1 MKKKSTNKTLC
12 IFTFVFC
19 QICIQHIQAQ
29 NHTSIFNEEANES
42 TNELLPSYSKS
53 LEKYPYHNT
62 NNLPL
67 NLPEPSRNL
76 IQKLQKNFSLDFDIN
91 NRIESEINFIKRNN
105 KYMQKVLTRS
115 KPFLSYIVS
124 ELKEREM
131 PFELALLPIV
141 ESAYDPF
148 AYSYGQAAGLWQL
161 IPGTATRFGIK
172 QNWWFDGRRDVINST
187 KAALDYLSYLYKFM
201 QGDWLLA
208 IAAYNAGEGNI
219 NKAIKKNKKKS
230 TSTRFWDLE
239 VSEQTSAYVPRLLAL
254 VEIVKNPKKYNIE
267 LPFISNETQFQVVN
281 ISSQIDLS
289 IAAELAEIG
298 LNELYTLNAG
308 FNRWATSPNGPHRLL
323 VPAHKTEIFKKA
335 LASLP
340 EDQKIKW
347 KRHQVSYGET
357 LSEIAIKYKTTAL
370 QIKLSN
376 DLSSNIIQSES
387 YLMIPVSNKSLQ
399 NYKKSK
405 DQRRI
410 SKQNQ
415 IRAGERI
422 EHIITRG
429 ESLWLIGRRY
439 NVDIKS
445 LSSWNNMSPKDT
457 LSIGEK
463 LIIWSD
469 QASLKTK
476 PVTRKLNYSVKNGDS
491 LYLIAKKFR
500 VTIVDLARWNNL
512 DQKNILKPGQKL
524 ILHIDVRNQSS

>member
-1 MKKKSTNKTLC
+1 MKKKNINKILC
-12 IFTFVFC
+12 IFTFILC
-19 QICIQHIQAQ
+19 QICAQHIQAQ
-29 NHTSIFNEEANES
+29 NHTSIFDEELDAS
-42 TNELLPSYSKS
+42 TNELLPTYSKS
-53 LEKYPYHNT
+53 LEKSPYHNT
-62 NNLPL
+62 NNLPH
-67 NLPEPSRNL
+67 NLPEPSRDL
-76 IQKLQKNFSLDFDIN
+76 IQKLQKNFSLGFDIN
-91 NRIESEINFIKRNN
+91 HRIESEINFIKRNN
-105 KYMQKVLTRS
+105 KYMQQVLTRS
-115 KPFLSYIVS
+115 RPFLSYIVS
-124 ELKEREM
+124 ELKKREM
-131 PFELALLPIV
+131 PLELALLPIV
-141 ESAYDPF
+141 ESAFDPF

-161 IPGTATRFGIK
+161 IPVTATRFGVK

-187 KAALDYLSYLYKFM
+187 DAALDYLAYLHKFM

-219 NKAIKKNKKKS
+219 DKAIKKNKKKS
-230 TSTRFWDLE
+230 KPITFWDLE
-239 VSEQTSAYVPRLLAL
+239 VSKQTSAYVPRLLAL
-254 VEIVKNPKKYNIE
+254 VEIVENSKKYNIE
-267 LPFISNETQFQVVN
+267 LPFVSNEIQFQVVN
-281 ISSQIDLS
+281 ITSQIDLS
-289 IAAELAEIG
+289 IAAELAEIE

-308 FNRWATSPNGPHRLL
+308 YNRWATSPNGPHRLL
-323 VPAHKTEIFKKA
+323 IPEHKTEIFKNA

-340 EDQKIKW
+340 EDQKVRW

-357 LSEIAIKYKTTAL
+357 LSEIALKYNTTAL

-376 DLSSNIIQSES
+376 NLSSNIIQSES
-387 YLMIPVSNKSLQ
+387 YLMIPVSNKNLQ
-399 NYKKSK
+399 SYEKSK

-415 IRAGERI
+415 TRTGQRI
-422 EHIITRG
+422 EHIINRG

-439 NVDIKS
+439 KVDIKS
-445 LSSWNNMSPKDT
+445 LASWNNMSPKDT

-469 QASLKTK
+469 QPSIKAK

-512 DQKNILKPGQKL
+512 DQENILKPGQRL

>member
-1 MKKKSTNKTLC
+1 MKKKNINKILC
-12 IFTFVFC
+12 IFTFILC
-19 QICIQHIQAQ
+19 QICAQHIQAQ
-29 NHTSIFNEEANES
+29 NHTSIFDEELDAS
-42 TNELLPSYSKS
+42 TNELLPTYSKS
-53 LEKYPYHNT
+53 LEKSPYHNT
-62 NNLPL
+62 NNLPH
-67 NLPEPSRNL
+67 NLPEPSRDL
-76 IQKLQKNFSLDFDIN
+76 IQKLQKNFSLGFDIN
-91 NRIESEINFIKRNN
+91 HRIESEINFIKRNN
-105 KYMQKVLTRS
+105 KYMQQVLTRS
-115 KPFLSYIVS
+115 RPFLSYIVS
-124 ELKEREM
+124 ELKKREM
-131 PFELALLPIV
+131 PLELALLPIV

-161 IPGTATRFGIK
+161 IPVTATRFGIK

-187 KAALDYLSYLYKFM
+187 DAALDYLAYLHKFM

-219 NKAIKKNKKKS
+219 DKAIKKNKKKS
-230 TSTRFWDLE
+230 KPTTFWDLE
-239 VSEQTSAYVPRLLAL
+239 VSKQTSAYVPRLLAL
-254 VEIVKNPKKYNIE
+254 VEIVENSKKYNIE
-267 LPFISNETQFQVVN
+267 LPFVSNEIQFQVVN
-281 ISSQIDLS
+281 ITSQIDLS
-289 IAAELAEIG
+289 IAAELAEIE

-308 FNRWATSPNGPHRLL
+308 YNRWATSPNGPHRLL
-323 VPAHKTEIFKKA
+323 IPEHKTEIFKNA

-340 EDQKIKW
+340 EDQKVRW

-357 LSEIAIKYKTTAL
+357 LSEIALKYNTTAL
-370 QIKLSN
+370 QVKLSN
-376 DLSSNIIQSES
+376 NLSSNIIQSES
-387 YLMIPVSNKSLQ
+387 YLMIPVSNKNLQ
-399 NYKKSK
+399 SYEKSK

-415 IRAGERI
+415 TRTGQRI
-422 EHIITRG
+422 EHIINRG

-439 NVDIKS
+439 KVDIKS
-445 LSSWNNMSPKDT
+445 LASWNNMSPKDT

-469 QASLKTK
+469 QPSIKAK

-512 DQKNILKPGQKL
+512 DQENILKPGQRL

>member
-1 MKKKSTNKTLC
+1 MQKKNTNKTLC
-12 IFTFVFC
+12 ILTFIVGQIFTH
-19 QICIQHIQAQ
+19 HIHAQ
-29 NHTSIFNEEANES
+29 NNTSIFDEGMDAIKD
-42 TNELLPSYSKS
+42 ELLPAYSKS

-62 NNLPL
+62 NNLLL

-76 IQKLQKNFSLDFDIN
+76 IQKLRKDFSLDFDIN
-91 NRIESEINFIKRNN
+91 RRIESEIKFIKKNN
-105 KYMQKVLTRS
+105 NYMKQVLIRS
-115 KPFLSYIVS
+115 RPFLSYIVS
-124 ELKEREM
+124 ELKKRKM
-131 PFELALLPIV
+131 PLELALLPIV
-141 ESAYDPF
+141 ESAFDPF

-161 IPGTATRFGIK
+161 IPVTATRFGIE

-187 KAALDYLSYLYKFM
+187 KAALDYLTYLHKFM
-201 QGDWLLA
+201 KEDWLLA
-208 IAAYNAGEGNI
+208 IAAYNSGEGNI
-219 NKAIKKNKKKS
+219 DKAIKQNKKKLKP
-230 TSTRFWDLE
+230 TTFWDLE
-239 VSEQTSAYVPRLLAL
+239 VSKQTSAYVPRLLAL
-254 VEIVKNPKKYNIE
+254 VTIVKDPKKYNIE
-267 LPFISNETQFQVVN
+267 LPFVSNEIQFQIVD

-289 IAAELAEIG
+289 IAAELAEIE

-308 FNRWATSPNGPHRLL
+308 YNRWATSPSGPHRLL
-323 VPAHKTEIFKKA
+323 IPMHKTKIFKNA

-340 EDQKIKW
+340 EDQKVKW

-357 LSEIAIKYKTTAL
+357 LSEIALKYNTTAL

-376 DLSSNIIQSES
+376 DLSSNVIRSDS

-399 NYKKSK
+399 SYKKSK
-405 DQRRI
+405 DQRKI

-415 IRAGERI
+415 IRTGERI
-422 EHIITRG
+422 EHIINRG

-439 NVDIKS
+439 KVDIKS
-445 LSSWNNMSPKDT
+445 LAAWNNMSPKDT

-469 QASLKTK
+469 QPSIKTK

-512 DQKNILKPGQKL
+512 DQKNILKPGQNL

>member
-1 MKKKSTNKTLC
+1 MKKKNINKILC
-12 IFTFVFC
+12 IFTFILC
-19 QICIQHIQAQ
+19 QICAQHIQAQ
-29 NHTSIFNEEANES
+29 NHTSIFDEELDAS
-42 TNELLPSYSKS
+42 TNELLPTYSKS
-53 LEKYPYHNT
+53 LEKSPYHNT
-62 NNLPL
+62 NNLPH
-67 NLPEPSRNL
+67 NLPEPSRDL
-76 IQKLQKNFSLDFDIN
+76 IQKLQKNFSLGFDIN
-91 NRIESEINFIKRNN
+91 HRIESEINFIKRNN
-105 KYMQKVLTRS
+105 KYMQQVLTRS
-115 KPFLSYIVS
+115 RPFLSYIVS
-124 ELKEREM
+124 ELKKREM
-131 PFELALLPIV
+131 PLELALLPIV

-161 IPGTATRFGIK
+161 IPVTATRFGIK

-187 KAALDYLSYLYKFM
+187 DAALDYLAYLHKFM

-219 NKAIKKNKKKS
+219 DKAIKKNKKKS
-230 TSTRFWDLE
+230 KPTTFWDLE
-239 VSEQTSAYVPRLLAL
+239 VSKQTSAYVPRLLAL
-254 VEIVKNPKKYNIE
+254 VEIVENSKKYNIE
-267 LPFISNETQFQVVN
+267 LPFVSNEIQFQVVN
-281 ISSQIDLS
+281 ITSQIDLS
-289 IAAELAEIG
+289 IAAELAEIE

-308 FNRWATSPNGPHRLL
+308 YNRWATSPNGPHRLL
-323 VPAHKTEIFKKA
+323 IPEHKTEIFKNA

-340 EDQKIKW
+340 EDQKVRW

-357 LSEIAIKYKTTAL
+357 LSEIALKYNTTAL
-370 QIKLSN
+370 QVKLSN
-376 DLSSNIIQSES
+376 NLSSNIIQSES
-387 YLMIPVSNKSLQ
+387 YLMIPVSNKNLQ
-399 NYKKSK
+399 SYEKSK

-415 IRAGERI
+415 ARTGQRI
-422 EHIITRG
+422 EHIINRG

-439 NVDIKS
+439 KVDIKS
-445 LSSWNNMSPKDT
+445 LASWNNMSPKDT

-469 QASLKTK
+469 QPSIKAK

-512 DQKNILKPGQKL
+512 DQENILKPGQRL

>member
-1 MKKKSTNKTLC
+1 MKKKNINKILC
-12 IFTFVFC
+12 IFTFILC
-19 QICIQHIQAQ
+19 QICAQHIQAQ
-29 NHTSIFNEEANES
+29 NHTSIFDEELDAS
-42 TNELLPSYSKS
+42 TNELLPTYSKS
-53 LEKYPYHNT
+53 LEKSPYHNT
-62 NNLPL
+62 NNLPH
-67 NLPEPSRNL
+67 NLPEPSRDL
-76 IQKLQKNFSLDFDIN
+76 IQKLQKNFSLGFDIN
-91 NRIESEINFIKRNN
+91 HRIESEINFIKRNN
-105 KYMQKVLTRS
+105 KYMQQVLTRS
-115 KPFLSYIVS
+115 RPFLSYIVS
-124 ELKEREM
+124 ELKKREM
-131 PFELALLPIV
+131 PLELALLPIV

-161 IPGTATRFGIK
+161 IPVTATRFGIK

-187 KAALDYLSYLYKFM
+187 DAALDYLAYLHKFM

-219 NKAIKKNKKKS
+219 DKAIKKNKKKS
-230 TSTRFWDLE
+230 KPTTFWDLE
-239 VSEQTSAYVPRLLAL
+239 VSKQTSAYVPRLLAL
-254 VEIVKNPKKYNIE
+254 VEIVENSKKYNIE
-267 LPFISNETQFQVVN
+267 LPFVSNEIQFQVVN
-281 ISSQIDLS
+281 ITSQIDLS
-289 IAAELAEIG
+289 IAAELAEIE

-308 FNRWATSPNGPHRLL
+308 HNRWATSPNGPHRLL
-323 VPAHKTEIFKKA
+323 IPEHKTEIFKNA

-340 EDQKIKW
+340 EDQKVRW

-357 LSEIAIKYKTTAL
+357 LSEIALKYNTTAL
-370 QIKLSN
+370 QVKLSN
-376 DLSSNIIQSES
+376 NLSSNIIQSES
-387 YLMIPVSNKSLQ
+387 YLMIPVSNKNLQ
-399 NYKKSK
+399 SYEKSK

-415 IRAGERI
+415 TRTGQRI
-422 EHIITRG
+422 EHIINRG

-439 NVDIKS
+439 KVDIKS
-445 LSSWNNMSPKDT
+445 LASWNNMSPKDT

-469 QASLKTK
+469 QPSIKAK

-512 DQKNILKPGQKL
+512 DQENILKPGQRL